1 MKQKHKRLYDRYYY
15 EQALQYK
22 YPLTRLRQLP
32 TSWLLH
38 MKCIIMFC
46 EIKRT
51 ITDNGNQITERI

>member
-32 TSWLLH
+32 TS
-38 MKCIIMFC
+38 
-46 EIKRT
+46 
-51 ITDNGNQITERI
+51 